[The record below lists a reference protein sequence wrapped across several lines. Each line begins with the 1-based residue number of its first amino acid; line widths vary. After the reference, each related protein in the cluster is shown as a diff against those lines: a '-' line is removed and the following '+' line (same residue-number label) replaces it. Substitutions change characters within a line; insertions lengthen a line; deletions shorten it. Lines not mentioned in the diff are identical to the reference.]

1 MSRRATA
8 TDDTLVMPE
17 TRQVVRVTRPAGT
30 PWIDG
35 KALLIAALIASPAL
49 YRAQQGLLSGT
60 AVLERFGM
68 IAAGS
73 LALSVVV
80 RTLWPILIGSDSARP
95 AAAAPAVV
103 APAATAADQGLN
115 DFDDLDL
122 NGMGDF
128 DPGPFPAAGEPTLG

>member
-8 TDDTLVMPE
+8 ADDTLVMPE
-17 TRQVVRVTRPAGT
+17 TRHVVRVTRPTPT
-30 PWIDG
+30 PWIDS

-60 AVLERFGM
+60 AVIERFGM

-73 LALSVVV
+73 LALSIVV
-80 RTLWPILIGSDSARP
+80 RTLWPILIGSDSP
-95 AAAAPAVV
+95 KPPAAAPAVA
-103 APAATAADQGLN
+103 APAATTTNQGLN
-115 DFDDLDL
+115 GFEDLDL

-128 DPGPFPAAGEPTLG
+128 DPAPFPAAGEPTLG